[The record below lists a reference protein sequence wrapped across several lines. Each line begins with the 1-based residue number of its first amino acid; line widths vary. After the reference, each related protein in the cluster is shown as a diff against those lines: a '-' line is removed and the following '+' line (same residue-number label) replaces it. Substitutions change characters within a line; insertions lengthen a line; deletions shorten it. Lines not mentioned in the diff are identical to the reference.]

1 MAAALGLAFDYFNL
15 SWSGLVASLFLLA
28 MAIFA
33 IYLAHVRVYEESDEH
48 PLDRD
53 TLTPLVA
60 DFLYKQRVAEVLLDL
75 CLVTIAYY
83 SAYRLRYEGD
93 DFGPGFRA
101 FYRSLPLMLAVQMLA
116 LFGVGIYRRVWRYFG
131 LTDTLVV
138 VKGVFIGTVAGNLLV
153 LYIFGGEKFSR
164 TVFVI
169 DAILLA
175 VLLTVSRASFN
186 LMAELLHRNVHAAT
200 RVVIYGA
207 GDGGPVVVSQLREQE
222 GRYRILGFVDDD
234 PRMQRTR
241 VQGSPVLG
249 GFDSLVSLVTSG
261 VVDTVVISARI
272 IEVER
277 LRQLG
282 SLCAD
287 HGVPLLRLH
296 VGLEPVIAGNDVP
309 PAEEKVAIGN

>member
-1 MAAALGLAFDYFNL
+1 GTESFFRVQYLALMLGAVAGFLVYNAHPASIFMGDSGSLLLGLSFGALTL
-15 SWSGLVASLFLLA
+15 SHAQNVPATSNPLSIVAAPVLVLLIPILDTTLVTASRLLSGRAPSEGGRDHSSHRLVAIGLSERAAVA
-28 MAIFA
+28 MVIFG
-33 IYLAHVRVYEESDEH
+33 IYLARVRVYEESEEH

-60 DFLYKQRVAEVLLDL
+60 DFLYKRRVAEVLLDL

-83 SAYRLRYEGD
+83 SAYRLRFEGIE
-93 DFGPGFRA
+93 FGPAFQA
-101 FYRSLPLMLAVQMLA
+101 FYRSLPLMLAAQMLA

-131 LTDTLVV
+131 LTDTVVV
-138 VKGVFIGTVAGNLLV
+138 VKAVFIGTVAGNLIV
-153 LYIFGGEKFSR
+153 LYIFGAENYSR

-222 GRYRILGFVDDD
+222 GRYR
-234 PRMQRTR
+234 
-241 VQGSPVLG
+241 
-249 GFDSLVSLVTSG
+249 
-261 VVDTVVISARI
+261 
-272 IEVER
+272 
-277 LRQLG
+277 
-282 SLCAD
+282 
-287 HGVPLLRLH
+287 
-296 VGLEPVIAGNDVP
+296 
-309 PAEEKVAIGN
+309 